1 MACYCSIQCFFS
13 MGNIMQNIFS
23 IIMHILCG
31 HILVS
36 DFNIANLWMDA
47 FSQ

>member
-1 MACYCSIQCFFS
+1 

-36 DFNIANLWMDA
+36 DINIANLWMDA
-47 FSQ
+47 FSQWMH